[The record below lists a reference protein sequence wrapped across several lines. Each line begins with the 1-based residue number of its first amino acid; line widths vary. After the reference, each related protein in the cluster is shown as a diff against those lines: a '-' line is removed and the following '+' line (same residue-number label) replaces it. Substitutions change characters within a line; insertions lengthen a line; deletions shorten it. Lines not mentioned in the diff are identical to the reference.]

1 MKETYMKYIKVVI
14 GLIVAYAVFQI
25 LFQTG
30 ILNSYYIRII
40 RQIGIFIISALGLNL
55 ILGFTGQFTLG
66 HAAFMSIGAYTS
78 AILTQNFGVPFLL
91 ALVAAALTAAALAVL
106 IGYPILR
113 LTGDYLAI
121 CTLGFGEIVKV
132 CIQNVDYLG
141 GARGISGIEN
151 KSNFTIIFI
160 LAALCFAIIMN
171 LIHHSSKGRAIL
183 SVKEDEIAA
192 QAMGINTTKYKIIAF
207 AIGCGMAG
215 LAGGLFAHFSQ
226 FIDPK
231 SFDFSKS
238 FELMTYVVL
247 GGMGSLSGTII
258 GTSILI
264 ALPEWLRG
272 LSDVMKEYR
281 MLIYAIMLVT
291 MMLFRPQGIMGTK
304 EITVAGMKNFFRKIK
319 KKTSR
324 PTSAEVNK
332 GKEA

>member
-1 MKETYMKYIKVVI
+1 MKETYKKYIKIILGLLIIYVI
-14 GLIVAYAVFQI
+14 FQI

-30 ILNSYYIRII
+30 IINSYYNRII

-91 ALVAAALTAAALAVL
+91 SLAAASLTAAALAIV

-132 CIQNVDYLG
+132 FIQNIDYLG

-151 KSNFTIIFI
+151 KSNFTVIFI
-160 LAALCFAIIMN
+160 LVTVCFIVIMN

-215 LAGGLFAHFSQ
+215 LSGGLFAHFSQ

-258 GTSILI
+258 GTTILI

-272 LSDVMKEYR
+272 LSDVVKEYR
-281 MLIYAIMLVT
+281 MLVYAIMLVA

-304 EITVAGMKNFFRKIK
+304 EISVAGIQSFFRRIRNMIRPGAAQAK
-319 KKTSR
+319 K
-324 PTSAEVNK
+324 E
-332 GKEA
+332 KEA

>member
-1 MKETYMKYIKVVI
+1 MKETYKKYIKVII
-14 GLIVAYAVFQI
+14 GLLIVYAVFQI

-30 ILNSYYIRII
+30 IVNSYYNRII

-91 ALVAAALTAAALAVL
+91 ALMASACTAAALAVV

-132 CIQNVDYLG
+132 FIQNIDYLG
-141 GARGISGIEN
+141 GARGISGIAN
-151 KSNFTIIFI
+151 KSNFTVIFF
-160 LAALCFAIIMN
+160 LAVLCFVVIMN

-207 AIGCGMAG
+207 AIGCSMAG
-215 LAGGLFAHFSQ
+215 LSGGLFAHFSQ

-258 GTSILI
+258 GTTILI

-272 LSDVMKEYR
+272 LSDFVKEYR
-281 MLIYAIMLVT
+281 MLVYAIMLVS

-304 EITVAGMKNFFRKIK
+304 EVTVEGIKNFFHKIRRKF
-319 KKTSR
+319 R
-324 PTSAEVNK
+324 PEVTSATKE
-332 GKEA
+332 KEA

>member
-1 MKETYMKYIKVVI
+1 MKETYKKYLKIVL
-14 GLIVAYAVFQI
+14 GLLIVYVIFQI

-30 ILNSYYIRII
+30 IINSYYNRII

-78 AILTQNFGVPFLL
+78 AILTQNFGIPFLL
-91 ALVAAALTAAALAVL
+91 SLVAASLTAATLAIV

-132 CIQNVDYLG
+132 FIQNIDYLG

-151 KSNFTIIFI
+151 KSSFTVIFI
-160 LAALCFAIIMN
+160 LVAVCFIVIMN

-215 LAGGLFAHFSQ
+215 LSGGLFAHFSQ

-258 GTSILI
+258 GTTILI

-272 LSDVMKEYR
+272 LSDVVKEYR
-281 MLIYAIMLVT
+281 MLVYAIMLVA

-304 EITVAGMKNFFRKIK
+304 EITVAGIQNFFRRIRNMFRPGAAHTK
-319 KKTSR
+319 K
-324 PTSAEVNK
+324 E
-332 GKEA
+332 KEA

>member
-1 MKETYMKYIKVVI
+1 MKEIRKKYIEVII
-14 GLIVAYAVFQI
+14 GLLIVYAIFQI

-30 ILNSYYIRII
+30 IINSYYNRIS

-78 AILTQNFGVPFLL
+78 AILTQNFGIPFLL
-91 ALVAAALTAAALAVL
+91 SLVAASMTAATLAIV

-132 CIQNVDYLG
+132 FIQNIDYLG

-151 KSNFTIIFI
+151 KSSFTVIFI
-160 LAALCFAIIMN
+160 LVAVCFIVIMN

-215 LAGGLFAHFSQ
+215 LSGGLFAHFSQ

-231 SFDFSKS
+231 SFAFSKS

-247 GGMGSLSGTII
+247 GGMGSLSGTVI
-258 GTSILI
+258 GTTILI

-272 LSDVMKEYR
+272 LSDVVKEYR
-281 MLIYAIMLVT
+281 MLVYAIMLVA

-304 EITVAGMKNFFRKIK
+304 EITVAGIQNFFRRIRNMIRPGVAQTK
-319 KKTSR
+319 K
-324 PTSAEVNK
+324 E
-332 GKEA
+332 KEA